1 MNEKCPICEC
11 ELGGDCCGEAEPYER
26 NGRRYCCR
34 GCAVDGE
41 CACGCTRVA
50 TPVGAGGSHGEVTP
64 LL

>member
-1 MNEKCPICEC
+1 MDEKCPLCEC
-11 ELGGDCCGEAEPYER
+11 ELNNSCCGESEPYER

-41 CACGCTRVA
+41 CGCGCTRVA
-50 TPVGAGGSHGEVTP
+50 QPVAAGGYGEVTP